1 MTDEAAIRRAVKAAS
16 LGNAMEWF
24 DFGVYAYLAAT
35 LGHVFFPSGNDT
47 VQLLS
52 SFATFA
58 VAFLVRPLGG
68 MFFGPMGDRLGR
80 KKVLALTMILMAAGT
95 FAIGLIPS
103 YASIG
108 FWAPVLLIAFRMLQG
123 FSTGGEYGGAS
134 TFIAE
139 YAPDRRRGYFG
150 SFLEVGT
157 LAGYVG
163 AAGLVTALTAWL
175 GSDAMEAWGWRV
187 PFLVAGPLGLVGLY
201 LRMRLDETPAFQR
214 LESDAAHP
222 SEAAD
227 AVETTTKGDLSKI
240 FRQQWP
246 MLVLCVALVGAYNIA
261 DYMVL
266 SYMPTYLSDE
276 LGYSE
281 THGLLILLL
290 VMVLLM
296 LIITRVGRLNDRF
309 GRRPSPDGGHAGLPL
324 PLPPGVPADRPGR
337 DPGSHGGHADARPV
351 PGLHARHHVGGAPG
365 ALPDGRPLRL
375 PLGGLQPLHVPLRR
389 HDPLVITALI
399 GATGSN
405 LMPAY
410 YAMGAA
416 LVGVVAVACMKETAR
431 QPLEARPRRWRP
443 TRRRWRWSWPGPRS
457 RSSDA
462 AATGAPATTTM
473 VARAAVVE
481 LAVTLGLGPSG
492 VTPVRV
498 RVPPAAPERPARRV
512 IGVQAVFRSGAQP
525 NSSRTTG
532 TSARN
537 ALPRWLIAFF
547 SDGVSSAQVTSWP
560 SGWRIGS

>member
-1 MTDEAAIRRAVKAAS
+1 MPATDRESAPADPDALRRHPRLFRAVARSRQPRLRRTDITVTDETAVKRAVTAAS

-24 DFGVYAYLAAT
+24 DFGIYAYLAVT
-35 LGHVFFPSGNDT
+35 LGHVFFPAGNDT

-68 MFFGPMGDRLGR
+68 MVFGPMGDRLGR
-80 KKVLALTMILMAAGT
+80 KKVLALTMILMAVGT

-108 FWAPVLLIAFRMLQG
+108 FWAPVLLILFRMLQG

-150 SFLEVGT
+150 SFLEFGT

-163 AAGLVTALTAWL
+163 AAGLVTALSTWL

-201 LRMRLDETPAFQR
+201 LRLRLDETPAFR
-214 LESDAAHP
+214 KLENDTARA

-227 AVETTTKGDLSKI
+227 TVETSAKGDLAKI

-246 MLVLCVALVGAYNIA
+246 ALILCVALVGAYNIT
-261 DYMVL
+261 DYMLL

-281 THGLLILLL
+281 THGLLVLLL

-296 LIITRVGRLNDRF
+296 LLITRVGRLNDRF
-309 GRRPSPDGGHAGLPL
+309 GRKPVLMAGMLGFLFLSLPAFLLIGQGGIPAITAGMLML
-324 PLPPGVPADRPGR
+324 
-337 DPGSHGGHADARPV
+337 
-351 PGLHARHHVGGAPG
+351 GLSLVCMLGTMSA
-365 ALPDGRPLRL
+365 ALPALFPTDVRYGSLSVGYNL
-375 PLGGLQPLHVPLRR
+375 SASLFGGTT
-389 HDPLVITALI
+389 PLVITALI
-399 GATGSN
+399 GATGNS

-431 QPLEARPRRWRP
+431 RPLEGSPPSVETPEEA
-443 TRRRWRWSWPGPRS
+443 
-457 RSSDA
+457 
-462 AATGAPATTTM
+462 
-473 VARAAVVE
+473 VE
-481 LAVTLGLGPSG
+481 LVT
-492 VTPVRV
+492 
-498 RVPPAAPERPARRV
+498 AQAPEPK
-512 IGVQAVFRSGAQP
+512 F
-525 NSSRTTG
+525 
-532 TSARN
+532 
-537 ALPRWLIAFF
+537 
-547 SDGVSSAQVTSWP
+547 
-560 SGWRIGS
+560 